1 MFENH
6 FMDKPFSY
14 WIKLEETFGDVQD
27 DPYVLLVA
35 AEAKSAA
42 LESRY
47 ENDKL
52 AIEKQI
58 STLRN
63 QLGLIDGE

>member
-14 WIKLEETFGDVQD
+14 WLKLEETFGDIQD
-27 DPYVLLVA
+27 DPYLLLVA

-58 STLRN
+58 NTLRN
-63 QLGLIDGE
+63 QLGLINGE